1 MGNFNDEPFNRSVK
15 DYALATNNS
24 SKLKRA
30 RNPKLFNLMWSLL
43 AQGDATHH
51 FGQGEILD
59 QFMVSKGFLFNKS
72 KLSIKED
79 SVKIEKFAEMSK
91 RGKPQRFGRP
101 SKKYNKKGFSD
112 HFPISLV
119 IVKK

>member
-1 MGNFNDEPFNRSVK
+1 
-15 DYALATNNS
+15 
-24 SKLKRA
+24 
-30 RNPKLFNLMWSLL
+30 MWSLL
-43 AQGDATHH
+43 AQGDATHY
-51 FGQGEILD
+51 FGQGQILD